1 MITPEEKAKELID
14 KYSDY
19 VAMADRYGYTLYS
32 DLIVLA
38 KKCAL
43 ITVDEIV
50 ESLDLLPL
58 ASTKEYYELKKY
70 WQKVKQEIE
79 KL

>member
-1 MITPEEKAKELID
+1 MTQKEKAQELVD
-14 KYSDY
+14 KYVDY
-19 VAMADRYGYTLYS
+19 VAMADRYSYTLYS

-43 ITVDEIV
+43 IAVDEIV

-70 WQKVKQEIE
+70 WQEVKQEIE

>member
-1 MITPEEKAKELID
+1 MIPKEKAKELID

-19 VAMADRYGYTLYS
+19 VAMADRYGYTLES
-32 DLIVLA
+32 DLIVLS

-43 ITVDEIV
+43 IAVDEI
-50 ESLDLLPL
+50 LDIIDNMN
-58 ASTKEYYELKKY
+58 EYDHRLDYY
-70 WQKVKQEIE
+70 WEQVKQEIE